1 MENVPAEDRLWVA
14 LREGLLSERLLRSFA
29 VYCAR
34 SVYPL
39 MADERSRFAVEFMEA
54 YCEWRYLSNDPDWV
68 PMWENERDAAWDAA
82 RDAARYAP
90 VAAARYA
97 AEAAAW
103 DAAGG
108 AARAVARAVARDAV
122 RAAAGDSAVD
132 AAGDA
137 ARYVQIKKLIE
148 MIEEEV

>member
-1 MENVPAEDRLWVA
+1 MKQFTIEDIRSWKPCYDPSKHLPEGWKGTAVDILRMENVPAEDRLWVA

-82 RDAARYAP
+82 RD
-90 VAAARYA
+90 
-97 AEAAAW
+97 
-103 DAAGG
+103 
-108 AARAVARAVARDAV
+108 
-122 RAAAGDSAVD
+122 
-132 AAGDA
+132 
-137 ARYVQIKKLIE
+137 VQIKKLIE
-148 MIEEEV
+148 MISEEDE